1 MPVNAII
8 PLSRSVLLTGFPC
21 HIIFLFLAMFSIA
34 LFKKGYERIAIKNV
48 QDVYTQEIGY
58 EPRFY
63 EVDVAGGTRE
73 LFE

>member
-1 MPVNAII
+1 M
-8 PLSRSVLLTGFPC
+8 TGAGFGGC
-21 HIIFLFLAMFSIA
+21 SIA

-58 EPRFY
+58 EPSFY

>member
-1 MPVNAII
+1 MTAE
-8 PLSRSVLLTGFPC
+8 
-21 HIIFLFLAMFSIA
+21 LANEQGLKIDMQEFDE

-58 EPRFY
+58 EPSFY

-73 LFE
+73 IFE